1 MLGNTEEKRVFGQLS
16 RQGFRARF
24 ISYGKKA
31 GIKQEISPSMIKR
44 ISIEIKDKIENDDV
58 SFIEKMREVYMKI
71 GIGDD

>member
-1 MLGNTEEKRVFGQLS
+1 
-16 RQGFRARF
+16 
-24 ISYGKKA
+24 
-31 GIKQEISPSMIKR
+31 MIKR